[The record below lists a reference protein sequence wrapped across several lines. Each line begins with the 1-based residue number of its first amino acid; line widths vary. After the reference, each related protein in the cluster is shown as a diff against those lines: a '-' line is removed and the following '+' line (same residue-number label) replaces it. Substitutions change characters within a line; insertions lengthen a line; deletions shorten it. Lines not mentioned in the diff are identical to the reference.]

1 VDSRALCL
9 SAWHQIAVRF
19 SFQHRSAS
27 PVSRWICASVS
38 TGVPQDSILLVFLPP
53 PLTFSAGLRIWTRFR
68 SALRQGVHRSCVS
81 CLLRRSVIFTA
92 QGPVFLGGCFSFV
105 QSWSP
110 WPFSTFCLDLPPPS
124 SVLISLPASICLVC
138 VFFSLG
144 GYRVAPNSSRPR
156 FCSGASTFLCAHV
169 CSSEGLIGVGYVF
182 YSRLCVDY
190 YKISSWSYS

>member
-1 VDSRALCL
+1 VLGHLASLFVTCGFTCTVPECLASNCCSVFIPAQERIARLALDLCIGQHGRAL
-9 SAWHQIAVRF
+9 RF
-19 SFQHRSAS
+19 IF
-27 PVSRWICASVS
+27 
-38 TGVPQDSILLVFLPP
+38 LLVFLPP
-53 PLTFSAGLRIWTRFR
+53 PVTFSAGLRIWTRFR

-169 CSSEGLIGVGYVF
+169 CS
-182 YSRLCVDY
+182 
-190 YKISSWSYS
+190 